1 LIDDK
6 RKISTDLKI
15 YLFKRKSVFNDL
27 AKKIESSKNNSI
39 LEKNIVAISGLL
51 LIAFIIFHLI
61 GNLLILV
68 DSPNTLNIYASKLD
82 SLGIVRQILEIILL
96 TAFLVHIFYA
106 VTIARKNSQART
118 QPYYYPLKS
127 VGNSSR
133 SSIFSRSMVYTGP
146 LLLLFIITHLKTF
159 MFGAGITD
167 GYTIEIN
174 GESIRDLQR
183 LIKETFHQP
192 IYSGFYILMMIPLG
206 FHLRHG
212 FKSAWQSLGIDPH
225 TSELFD
231 RVSIGIAIVISS
243 GFAIVPMWIYWIG
256 GY

>member
-1 LIDDK
+1 MVNNLIKKSEPSQNSSIVDK
-6 RKISTDLKI
+6 
-15 YLFKRKSVFNDL
+15 F
-27 AKKIESSKNNSI
+27 
-39 LEKNIVAISGLL
+39 IVATSGLI
-51 LIAFIIFHLI
+51 LIAFIIFHLL
-61 GNLLILV
+61 GNISIFI

-82 SLGIVRQILEIILL
+82 KLGIVRQIFEIILL
-96 TAFLVHIFYA
+96 AACSIHIFYA

-127 VGNSSR
+127 AGNSSR
-133 SSIFSRSMVYTGP
+133 SSIFSRSMIYTGP

-167 GYTIEIN
+167 GYTIEVN

-192 IYSGFYILMMIPLG
+192 IYSGFYMLMMIPLG

-212 FKSAWQSLGIDPH
+212 FKSAWQSLGIDPNN
-225 TSELFD
+225 SELFD
-231 RVSIGIAIVISS
+231 RLSIGIAIAISS
-243 GFAIVPMWIYWIG
+243 GFAIVPMFIYWMG
-256 GY
+256 RN